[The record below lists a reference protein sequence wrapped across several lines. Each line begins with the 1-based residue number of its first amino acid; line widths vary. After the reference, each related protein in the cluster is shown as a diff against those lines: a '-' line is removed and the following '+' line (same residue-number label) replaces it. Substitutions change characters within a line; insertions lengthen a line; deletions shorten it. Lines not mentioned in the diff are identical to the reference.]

1 MSRRL
6 KIWLIAAASLMVVG
20 GIVFA
25 GVMTVF
31 KWDFTRLSTKS
42 LVTNTHTVTEAF
54 TSISVNT
61 DTAEVEFV
69 PSNGDTCAVVCH
81 EYEKELHSVKV
92 ADGTLKIELRDTRK
106 WYDYIGINFGTSK
119 ITVQIPQGEYGALTV
134 KTQTGSTTVPQDF
147 RFESIKVTQSTGHIK
162 CYASASGAVS
172 LKTTTGH
179 IRVRGITA
187 GSMDISVSTG
197 EIRVR
202 SAAVDGDI
210 KLKASTGDAELTDV
224 TCKNMVSSGST
235 GDLSL
240 ENVVLSGSL
249 RDKRSTG
256 DVELDGFDAAE
267 LVITTDTGDV
277 EGTLLSEKV
286 FIVKTD
292 TGDIN
297 VPKTVTGGRC
307 EITTDTGDIE
317 IRIKGK

>member
-20 GIVFA
+20 GIIFV

-31 KWDFTRLSTKS
+31 KWDFKRLSTKK
-42 LVTNTHTVTEAF
+42 LVTNTHTVAEAF

-61 DTAEVEFV
+61 DTAEVVLV
-69 PSNGDTCAVVCH
+69 PSNGDACAVVCH

-92 ADGTLKIELRDTRK
+92 ADGTLKIELQDTRK

-119 ITVQIPQGEYGALTV
+119 ITVYIPKGEYGALTV

-162 CYASASGAVS
+162 CYASASGAVG

-179 IRVRGITA
+179 IRVKGITA
-187 GSMDISVSTG
+187 GAMDISVSTG

-202 SAAVDGDI
+202 SATVDGDI

-249 RDKRSTG
+249 LDKRSTG
-256 DVELDGFDAAE
+256 DVELEGFDAAE

-297 VPKTVTGGRC
+297 VPRTVTGGRC

>member
-1 MSRRL
+1 MSRKL
-6 KIWLIAAASLMVVG
+6 KIWLISAASLMVVG
-20 GIVFA
+20 GIIFI

-31 KWDFTRLSTKS
+31 KWDFSKLSTRM
-42 LVTNTHTVTEAF
+42 LVTNTHTVTDDF

-61 DTAEVEFV
+61 DTAEVELV
-69 PSNGDTCAVVCH
+69 PSSGDICTVVCY
-81 EYEKELHSVKV
+81 EYKKELHSVNV
-92 ADGTLKIELRDTRK
+92 VDGTLKVELQDTRK
-106 WYDYIGINFGTSK
+106 WYDYIGISFGTPK

-134 KTQTGSTTVPQDF
+134 KTQTGNTTVPQELG
-147 RFESIKVTQSTGHIK
+147 FESIKVTQSTGDIK
-162 CYASASGAVS
+162 CYASATGAVS

-179 IRVRGITA
+179 IRVKDVTA

-202 SAAVDGDI
+202 SAAVEGDI
-210 KLKASTGDAELTDV
+210 TLKASTGDAELTDV

-240 ENVVLSGSL
+240 EKVVLSGSL

-256 DVELDGFDAAE
+256 DVELDDFDAAE
-267 LVITTDTGDV
+267 LFITTDTGDV

-292 TGDIN
+292 TGDIE